1 MKWHQTG
8 LVVVMSAAMSES
20 TIQWLG
26 TKEAAERMGI
36 TPRTLYKLANEGKL
50 PMYRMGR
57 VFRLK
62 QDDVDAFIETTRVE
76 PGSLS
81 HLYPDG
87 GTSVAGRPEVNNTAT
102 NDSSLR

>member
-1 MKWHQTG
+1 
-8 LVVVMSAAMSES
+8 MSES

-26 TKEAAERMGI
+26 TKEAAERLGI
-36 TPRTLYKLANEGKL
+36 TPRTLYKLADEGKL

-62 QDDVDAFIETTRVE
+62 QEDVDAFIETTRVE

-87 GTSVAGRPEVNNTAT
+87 RPGNGSGEAGPSDRNKTAT
-102 NDSSLR
+102 NDSSLE

>member
-1 MKWHQTG
+1 MT
-8 LVVVMSAAMSES
+8 ES
-20 TIQWLG
+20 TIRWLG
-26 TKEAAERMGI
+26 TKEAAEHLGI

-76 PGSLS
+76 PGSLA

-87 GTSVAGRPEVNNTAT
+87 NKAAT
-102 NDSSLR
+102 TDVSAT